1 MRIATRRSP
10 LARWQAERVAN
21 LLRDLSDPPQVE
33 VVAVDTSGDRA
44 RDVPLDRIGG
54 QGVFVKD
61 VQAAVLDGR
70 ADLAVHSAKD
80 LPGAETEGL
89 VLAAVPERADRR
101 DAMVGMSLA
110 ELPTAAIVATGS
122 NRRRA
127 QLAWIRP
134 DLKFVGLRGNIAT
147 RLDRTPR
154 SGAVVVAVAALERL
168 GLEGRATQILE
179 PADML
184 PQVGQGALAV
194 ECRADDEE
202 STELAREID
211 VAMLHSELSAERSF
225 LAALGAGCTL
235 PVAASANV
243 VEGVVTL
250 EGLMASRDGRIV
262 LRRRAEGSD
271 PVALGRSLAS
281 DLLWRCGGTSLG
293 DWSDDS
299 EIGADAPR
307 LP

>member
-1 MRIATRRSP
+1 
-10 LARWQAERVAN
+10 

>member
-1 MRIATRRSP
+1 M
-10 LARWQAERVAN
+10 
-21 LLRDLSDPPQVE
+21 LRDLSDPPQVE